1 MEKSQAQH
9 LARAG
14 DNDAHLLSLAEV
26 KESCRCSDL
35 KHSKAATLCQPPK
48 GQDISKINDYHQHAL
63 NHVPGSE
70 LNSLHTLP
78 HLIPTTTLRGGFS
91 HRPCTEETE
100 A

>member
-9 LARAG
+9 LAQAG
-14 DNDAHLLSLAEV
+14 DTDARLLSLAEG
-26 KESCRCSDL
+26 KESCRGSDL
-35 KHSKAATLCQPPK
+35 KYSKAATLCQPPEE
-48 GQDISKINDYHQHAL
+48 QDISKINGYRQRAL

-70 LNSLHTLP
+70 LNSLHTLS

-91 HRPCTEETE
+91 HCPLTEETE